1 MNNTISTKYCVEEA
15 ISKKIVKYYEYDNF
29 NNIEEIGIGSFGRV
43 FRANYK
49 NSQHYLALKSFFNF
63 NEFTLEKIVHELKR
77 QRDVNVHHNVIRFY
91 GITILNSENE
101 IDQSNNYLLVMEYAN
116 GGNLRNYYLK
126 KNFDVLTWNDKC
138 NLAYQLTCAISFLYD
153 DDIVH
158 SDLHSCNILVHQ
170 NSIKL
175 ADFGLSK
182 EIDIVSKSHTKSFN
196 MIPYIDPKKFNI
208 ESYSLNKK
216 SDVYSVGVL
225 LWEILSGKPPFEDE
239 SDVNLAVRILKG
251 LREKIIPNTSIDYEK
266 LYTECWDG
274 EPDNRPPMNEVVK
287 RLKTIVYQRN
297 ENIDNITYQIS
308 NANSTSLNEESLINH
323 TLTNST
329 VDEDLCEIVN
339 DILMKICEITNEGKE
354 QPYLFLDYL
363 NNFDINVEE
372 IRKKILNNQNNPN
385 FIFLLGYFSY
395 LGIETIKNDEKA
407 FRLFINAS
415 EQDHLLAQYYVGKC
429 YEFGIGT
436 VKDEKLAFK
445 YLEKFINRDY
455 STGQLKIIQYY
466 DKETDIKKDFR
477 IAFHWYEE
485 AARNGNVIAMRNL
498 GLLYLN
504 GNVIDKDYQKA
515 FELFRKSADGEYL
528 GEIIMLGYC
537 YYYGIGTKVNFKN
550 AFQLFKESANLG
562 HKIAQCN
569 LAFMYEIGKGVKKNI
584 NQAIYWYEKSAEQGN
599 LIAQFQLDKFE
610 KIKKKKENSSWKI
623 ILKYIQYFTV
633 LL

>member
-1 MNNTISTKYCVEEA
+1 MNNARSTNYWVEEA
-15 ISKKIVKYYEYDNF
+15 ISKKIIKYYEYENF
-29 NNIEEIGIGSFGRV
+29 NNIEEIGIGNFGRV
-43 FRANYK
+43 FRANCK
-49 NSQHYLALKSFFNF
+49 NSQNYLALKSFFNF
-63 NEFTLEKIVHELKR
+63 NKFTLEKIVCELKR
-77 QRDVNVHHNVIRFY
+77 QTDVNVHHNVIRFY
-91 GITILNSENE
+91 GITKLNLENE
-101 IDQSNNYLLVMEYAN
+101 IDQSKNYLLVMEYAD
-116 GGNLRNYYLK
+116 GGNLRNYLK
-126 KNFDVLTWNDKC
+126 KNFDGLTWNDKW
-138 NLAYQLTCAISFLYD
+138 NLAYQLTCAISFLHD
-153 DDIVH
+153 DDIVY
-158 SDLHSCNILVHQ
+158 SDLHSCNILIHQ

-182 EIDIVSKSHTKSFN
+182 EIEVVSKSHTKSFS

-208 ESYSLNKK
+208 LSYSLNKK

-225 LWEILSGKPPFEDE
+225 LWEISSGKPPFEDE
-239 SDVNLAVRILKG
+239 SDVNLAVRILQG

-274 EPDNRPPMNEVVK
+274 EPDNRPSINEVVK
-287 RLKTIVYQRN
+287 RLKTIIYQQN

-308 NANSTSLNEESLINH
+308 NENSTSLNEESLINNY
-323 TLTNST
+323 TSINST
-329 VDEDLCEIVN
+329 VDEDLCEMVN

-354 QPYLFLDYL
+354 QPYLFLNYL
-363 NNFDINVEE
+363 SNFDINAEE
-372 IRKKILNNQNNPN
+372 IRNKISNNQNNPN

-395 LGIETIKNDEKA
+395 LGIGTIKNEEKA

-455 STGQLKIIQYY
+455 STGQLKIIQCY
-466 DKETDIKKDFR
+466 DRETDIKKDFR

-485 AARNGNVIAMRNL
+485 VARNGSVIAMRNL

-504 GNVIDKDYQKA
+504 GNEIDKDYQKA

-528 GEIIMLGYC
+528 GGIVMLGYC
-537 YYYGIGTKVNFKN
+537 YYYGIGTKVNFRN
-550 AFQLFKESANLG
+550 AFKLFKESASLG
-562 HKIAQCN
+562 HNISQCN

-584 NQAIYWYEKSAEQGN
+584 NQAMYWYEKSAEQGN
-599 LIAQFQLDKFE
+599 LISQSQLDKLK
-610 KIKKKKENSSWKI
+610 KIMKRKENSSCKI
-623 ILKYIQYFTV
+623 I
-633 LL
+633 

>member
-372 IRKKILNNQNNPN
+372 IQ
-385 FIFLLGYFSY
+385 
-395 LGIETIKNDEKA
+395 
-407 FRLFINAS
+407 
-415 EQDHLLAQYYVGKC
+415 
-429 YEFGIGT
+429 
-436 VKDEKLAFK
+436 
-445 YLEKFINRDY
+445 KFINRDY

-504 GNVIDKDYQKA
+504 GNQKRY
-515 FELFRKSADGEYL
+515 E
-528 GEIIMLGYC
+528 
-537 YYYGIGTKVNFKN
+537 
-550 AFQLFKESANLG
+550 
-562 HKIAQCN
+562 CN
-569 LAFMYEIGKGVKKNI
+569 GF
-584 NQAIYWYEKSAEQGN
+584 
-599 LIAQFQLDKFE
+599 
-610 KIKKKKENSSWKI
+610 
-623 ILKYIQYFTV
+623 
-633 LL
+633 